1 MDAAAGMYLAQM
13 GLQTI
18 DGLGNMW
25 ADKVTRKK
33 RAEEL
38 EEQRQLEESY
48 RERLLGPG
56 QGGGFST
63 HLGKVNYLDYFM
75 PAIQSAVM
83 FGATSAAD
91 AIQGWSEKRKQKK
104 AEKLA
109 GTDQPVENNV
119 PSEPTSPENPS
130 ESLEQIMAD
139 VRNLNIKMPSQSS
152 SDPFN
157 AGISQEPKIAK
168 LYPTTGITMTQEPVG
183 LTSNIGYQFGMTT
196 TPLGGG
202 FQYGRKGLKIKLIA
216 K

>member
-1 MDAAAGMYLAQM
+1 MNAAAGMQLAQI
-13 GLQTI
+13 GLQAV

-25 ADKVTRKK
+25 ADKITRKK

-48 RERLLGPG
+48 RERILGPG

-109 GTDQPVENNV
+109 GTNQPAETNV
-119 PSEPTSPENPS
+119 PEASST
-130 ESLEQIMAD
+130 ESINDTMD
-139 VRNLNIKMPSQSS
+139 KIRNFSIEMPPSS
-152 SDPFN
+152 SLYNP
-157 AGISQEPKIAK
+157 GISQEPKTAK